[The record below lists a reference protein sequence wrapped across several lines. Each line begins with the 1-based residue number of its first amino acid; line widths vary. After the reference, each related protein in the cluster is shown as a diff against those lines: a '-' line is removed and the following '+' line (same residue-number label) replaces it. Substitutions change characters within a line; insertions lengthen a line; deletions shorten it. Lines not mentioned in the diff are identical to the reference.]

1 MKELI
6 DHVQLLLDDTH
17 AYPSALELHE
27 LDGEAWAEIA
37 HKLLEAARA
46 ELNKS

>member
-6 DHVQLLLDDTH
+6 DHVQLLLDDAA
-17 AYPSALELHE
+17 AYNSALELYY
-27 LDGEAWAEIA
+27 LDGEAWAEVA

-46 ELNKS
+46 ELNKP